1 MLDSNISSL
10 ELDVKIRRTFS
21 SLFKKLEE
29 EKNPQK
35 ASLVSD
41 LASMKELPVGVIF
54 LSSKFKMLIS
64 YLLILY
70 YYPLDESL
78 YCYLYLDLEDL
89 LKENSSAYWLTVL
102 LENREIFLK
111 YLEVQETMTEQQFFS
126 GICNTKNLSEAINQ
140 IQLRFEEKFH
150 KPKRLIR
157 RKGYR
162 DKGSLGSVSSSALK
176 QEMKN
181 DFYLTL
187 LQYQKEEEEI
197 LRSETCTL
205 LREHLLEGR
214 VLTDEL
220 LVDFKIKK
228 GKNYEQ
234 TNHNSPAEDYC
245 KQRSREEIIRKER
258 KDRAAAERDRIQKIE
273 TGISATDSRIKT
285 E

>member
-1 MLDSNISSL
+1 M
-10 ELDVKIRRTFS
+10 ELDVKIRKTFS

-41 LASMKELPVGVIF
+41 LASMKELPVGVYF

-89 LKENSSAYWLTVL
+89 LKENSSAFWLTVL
-102 LENREIFLK
+102 LENKEIFLK
-111 YLEVQETMTEQQFFS
+111 YLSVQETMTEQQFFS
-126 GICNTKNLSEAINQ
+126 GICNIRNLTEAINQ
-140 IQLRFEEKFH
+140 IKLRFEEKFH

-162 DKGSLGSVSSSALK
+162 DKGSLGSVSSTVLK

-187 LQYQKEEEEI
+187 QQYLFEEKEI

-220 LVDFKIKK
+220 LIDFKIKK
-228 GKNYEQ
+228 GKSNERTNQNSTTENYI
-234 TNHNSPAEDYC
+234 
-245 KQRSREEIIRKER
+245 KRRSREEIIRKER
-258 KDRAAAERDRIQKIE
+258 KDRAAAERSRIQKIE
-273 TGISATDSRIKT
+273 TGDSATNSRIKT

>member
-1 MLDSNISSL
+1 M
-10 ELDVKIRRTFS
+10 ELDVKIRKTFS

-41 LASMKELPVGVIF
+41 LASMKELPVGVYF

-89 LKENSSAYWLTVL
+89 LKENSSAFWLTVL
-102 LENREIFLK
+102 LENKEIFLK
-111 YLEVQETMTEQQFFS
+111 YLSVQETMTEQQFFS
-126 GICNTKNLSEAINQ
+126 GICNIRNLTEAINQ
-140 IQLRFEEKFH
+140 IKLRFEEKFH

-162 DKGSLGSVSSSALK
+162 DKGSLGSVSSSVLK

-187 LQYQKEEEEI
+187 QQYLFEEKEI

-220 LVDFKIKK
+220 LIDFKIKK
-228 GKNYEQ
+228 GKSNERTNQNSTTENYI
-234 TNHNSPAEDYC
+234 
-245 KQRSREEIIRKER
+245 KRRSREEIIRKER
-258 KDRAAAERDRIQKIE
+258 KDRAAAERSRIQKIE
-273 TGISATDSRIKT
+273 TGDSATNSRIKT